1 MVCRQLGYPVNGD
14 YIITSIV
21 FYPLTGAVGENVM
34 TREAPVN
41 ECYSCMGNELSLSEC
56 SLQGNQYWT
65 ISIRVGC
72 RSHEQVCDNATLAT
86 GNGGIYVSNCET
98 DSRPGPTTIA
108 MGTTNEQGQL
118 STNQSSTGRQC
129 ESDTTTPW
137 VITGLL
143 AVVLQATVIGWIVS
157 CICLHKRQR

>member
-1 MVCRQLGYPVNGD
+1 MW
-14 YIITSIV
+14 
-21 FYPLTGAVGENVM
+21 
-34 TREAPVN
+34 TREAAVN

-56 SLQGNQYWT
+56 SLQGNQYRT
-65 ISIRVGC
+65 FSTRVGC
-72 RSHEQVCDNATLAT
+72 RSHEQVCDNATLTT
-86 GNGGIYVSNCET
+86 GNGGINVSNCET
-98 DSRPGPTTIA
+98 DSRPTTII

-129 ESDTTTPW
+129 ESGTTAPW